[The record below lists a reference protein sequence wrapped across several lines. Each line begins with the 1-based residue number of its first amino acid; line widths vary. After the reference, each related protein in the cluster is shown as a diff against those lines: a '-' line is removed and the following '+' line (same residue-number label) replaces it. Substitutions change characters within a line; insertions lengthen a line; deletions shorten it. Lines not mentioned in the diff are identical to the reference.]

1 MTSNIYE
8 SLLGNIGDKK
18 ENKKPVIKI
27 DSLVPDKKDFNNSE
41 NNEHKPVIVT
51 EIVKDAKEDKKT
63 IAKEEKPKKEIKTSS
78 PNTAENSVNRMA
90 DESKAEHDNNK
101 VNGGANNNKESKN
114 EAPENKSNNI
124 VKDGV
129 NKKSD
134 TKQQVDA
141 TNNAAADKEV
151 VSKNSDEPAVEEDN
165 ILTNDAERIKY
176 NNQRLSESE
185 KSQFSRSHSASE
197 LEDYARKQLKE
208 ISYSD
213 NVFEGTSSVISQ
225 SLFGFRAFFIGD
237 KSGTKKDFIN
247 DFGRLLYD
255 IGKISSPEPERL
267 NFIEIPDYFNAD
279 RLYVITNI
287 SDAVITLF
295 GADDFSGE
303 ASMDQ
308 VRYKKKLEKL
318 IQSPG
323 SAYII
328 LDAEDTEIRGFKTL
342 DPRVQYVFEKNI
354 VFPNLSDKDIYKF
367 FKEYIPEDFAE
378 KEKLNNDFEEYFVGY
393 MERNRRYFPFNNK
406 ELSMYLANYAAGQ
419 NKLILPPE
427 KYDATTVDEAFS
439 KIVGLEVVK
448 RQVKEM
454 QEYLQTRRKLEGLGI
469 KLPEFNMHM
478 LLIGSP
484 GTGKSVP
491 GESKV
496 IRRNFINNSYSW
508 APIKDLKVGD
518 IVMGGTGEPCKVL
531 GVYPQP
537 IKDFYEITFS
547 DGIKQECCAEHLWR
561 VQDRYGRRNTKRDKK
576 LKKQVPKEQT
586 YQVLKTA
593 DMANDFRI
601 ISDSE
606 DRCKYSIDYV
616 TPIEFPEKNLPIDPY
631 ALGALLGDGSI
642 CDAALS
648 ITSIDS
654 DIIDKVERGLKK
666 DFPDC
671 IMSKQKNGKTYNI
684 IKSGE
689 IKAELWILH
698 LLDKHAED
706 KFIPEEYLF
715 ASVEQR
721 WELLRGLLDTDG
733 SADTRGG
740 YIEYTSVSERLTKD
754 VQQLVL
760 SLGGQ
765 ARLGVKEEPFY
776 KDENGEK
783 VICQKAYR
791 LIIMFCKEDG
801 DKAFYLKRKKDI
813 YKPQRLRKNI
823 KRYIEDIRPVEP
835 QEGVCIEVD
844 DPTHTYVIQN
854 YIITHNTTVAR
865 IIAKVLFDL
874 GYIKEDK
881 LIEVTSKDLVAPTG
895 GMTGAKTNKV
905 IMNSMGGVLFV
916 DEAYSL
922 AISSGTPGLEAIA
935 NLVNLI

>member
-27 DSLVPDKKDFNNSE
+27 NSLVPDKKDFS
-41 NNEHKPVIVT
+41 NNENKKTVPASNKVDVDT
-51 EIVKDAKEDKKT
+51 SAQDKKT
-63 IAKEEKPKKEIKTSS
+63 ITKEQKPKKETKASS
-78 PNTAENSVNRMA
+78 PNAAENSANRMA
-90 DESKAEHDNNK
+90 DKSKAEHDNNK

-114 EAPENKSNNI
+114 EAPKNKSNNI

-134 TKQQVDA
+134 TKPQANTAD
-141 TNNAAADKEV
+141 NAAANKEI
-151 VSKNSDEPAVEEDN
+151 VSKDNDGLGVEEDN
-165 ILTNDAERIKY
+165 ILTNDAARIKY

-197 LEDYARKQLKE
+197 LEDYARNKLKE
-208 ISYSD
+208 IAYSD

-247 DFGRLLYD
+247 DFSRLLYD

-367 FKEYIPEDFAE
+367 FKEYLPEDFSE

-484 GTGKSVP
+484 GTGKLLP
-491 GESKV
+491 RDTKV
-496 IRRNFINNSYSW
+496 LYGGSDGFNWKSIG
-508 APIKDLKVGD
+508 DLKVGD
-518 IVMGGTGEPCKVL
+518 TVIGGVGKPCKVL

-537 IKDFYEITFS
+537 VSKFYEITFS

-561 VQDRYGRRNTKRDKK
+561 VQDIYGRKNTIRDKK
-576 LKKQVPKEQT
+576 LNKQVPKEQT
-586 YQVLKTA
+586 YKVLETQEMYK
-593 DMANDFRI
+593 DFRMI
-601 ISDSE
+601 TKGE
-606 DRCKYSIDYV
+606 NRAKYSINLV
-616 TPIEFPEKNLPIDPY
+616 PPVEFPEKDLPIDPY
-631 ALGALLGDGSI
+631 VLGALLGDGTI
-642 CDAALS
+642 TDNIIA
-648 ITSIDS
+648 ITSVDM
-654 DIIDKVERGLKK
+654 DLVNKVEKGLKK
-666 DFPDC
+666 NFNGCEISHRKD
-671 IMSKQKNGKTYNI
+671 GKTHNI
-684 IKSGE
+684 TKSN
-689 IKAELWILH
+689 ELKESLKKLNILNTYSNT
-698 LLDKHAED
+698 

-715 ASVEQR
+715 ASAEQR

-733 SADTRGG
+733 SVGKLGR
-740 YIEYTSVSERLTKD
+740 YIEYTSVSEQLIKD
-754 VQQLVL
+754 VQQLVW

-765 ARLGVKEEPFY
+765 ARLSVNKEPFY
-776 KDENGEK
+776 RDDNGNK

-791 LIIMFCKEDG
+791 LLITFCKEDG
-801 DKAFYLKRKKDI
+801 EKAFYLKRKKNA
-813 YKPQRLRKNI
+813 YKPQRVRKNI
-823 KRYIEDIRPVEP
+823 KRFIEDIKPIEP

>member
-1 MTSNIYE
+1 MTLNIYE

-27 DSLVPDKKDFNNSE
+27 DSLVPDKKDFS
-41 NNEHKPVIVT
+41 NNEN
-51 EIVKDAKEDKKT
+51 KETVPASNKVDVDTSTQDKKT
-63 IAKEEKPKKEIKTSS
+63 ITKEQKPKKETKASS
-78 PNTAENSVNRMA
+78 PNAAENSANRMA

-114 EAPENKSNNI
+114 EAPKNKSNNI

-134 TKQQVDA
+134 TKPQANTAD
-141 TNNAAADKEV
+141 NAAANKEI
-151 VSKNSDEPAVEEDN
+151 VSKDNDEPGVEEDN
-165 ILTNDAERIKY
+165 ILTNDAARIKY

-367 FKEYIPEDFAE
+367 FKEYLPKDFSE

-484 GTGKSVP
+484 GTGKLLP
-491 GESKV
+491 RDTKV
-496 IRRNFINNSYSW
+496 LYGGPDGFSW
-508 APIKDLKVGD
+508 KNIGDLKTGD
-518 IVMGGTGEPCKVL
+518 TVIGGTGQSCKVL

-537 IKDFYEITFS
+537 ISSFYEITFS
-547 DGIKQECCAEHLWR
+547 DGVKQECCAEHLWR
-561 VQDRYGRRNTKRDKK
+561 VQNREDRRTTKLDKK
-576 LKKQVPKEQT
+576 SNKRVPREQT
-586 YQVLKTA
+586 YRVCSTEEMSKKV
-593 DMANDFRI
+593 RI
-601 ISDSE
+601 YTE
-606 DRCKYSIDYV
+606 QRCNYSIDYV
-616 TPIEFPEKNLPIDPY
+616 TPIEFPDKNLPIDPY
-631 ALGALLGDGSI
+631 ALGALLGDGTITDKNISI
-642 CDAALS
+642 A
-648 ITSIDS
+648 SIDV
-654 DIIDKVERGLKK
+654 DLVEKVEMGLKNNFNGCNITPRKDKKSHNINQHNELKEALRGLGLL
-666 DFPDC
+666 
-671 IMSKQKNGKTYNI
+671 NTYSNT
-684 IKSGE
+684 
-689 IKAELWILH
+689 
-698 LLDKHAED
+698 

-733 SADTRGG
+733 SADKRGG
-740 YIEYTSVSERLTKD
+740 YIEYTSVSEQLIKD

-765 ARLGVKEEPFY
+765 ARLSTKEEPFY
-776 KDENGEK
+776 TDENGEK
-783 VICQKAYR
+783 IICQKAYR

-801 DKAFYLKRKKDI
+801 DKAFYLKRKKDV

-823 KRYIEDIRPVEP
+823 KRYIEDIKPVEP

>member
-27 DSLVPDKKDFNNSE
+27 NSLVPDKKDFS
-41 NNEHKPVIVT
+41 NNEN
-51 EIVKDAKEDKKT
+51 KETVPASNKVDVDTSAQDKKT
-63 IAKEEKPKKEIKTSS
+63 ITKEQKPKKETKASS
-78 PNTAENSVNRMA
+78 PNAAENSANRMA
-90 DESKAEHDNNK
+90 DKSKAEHDNNK

-114 EAPENKSNNI
+114 EAPKNKSNNI

-134 TKQQVDA
+134 TKPQANTAD
-141 TNNAAADKEV
+141 NAAANKEI
-151 VSKNSDEPAVEEDN
+151 VSKDNDGLGVEEDN
-165 ILTNDAERIKY
+165 ILTNDAARIKY

-197 LEDYARKQLKE
+197 LEDYARNKLKE
-208 ISYSD
+208 IAYSD

-247 DFGRLLYD
+247 DFSRLLYD

-367 FKEYIPEDFAE
+367 FKEYLPEDFSE

-484 GTGKSVP
+484 GTGKGLDKSTKILYNM
-491 GESKV
+491 GN
-496 IRRNFINNSYSW
+496 NFIWKN
-508 APIKDLKVGD
+508 IGDLRAGD
-518 IVMGGTGEPCKVL
+518 IVMGGTGKPCRVL

-537 IKDFYEITFS
+537 VKDFYEITFS
-547 DGIKQECCAEHLWR
+547 DGVKIPCSGDHLWR
-561 VQDRYGRRNTKRDKK
+561 VQTIYDRNNYKYSRSA
-576 LKKQVPKEQT
+576 KQMVEKEQT
-586 YQVLKTA
+586 YRVCDTSSMFK
-593 DMANDFRI
+593 DFLVCKKNKRK
-601 ISDSE
+601 
-606 DRCKYSIDYV
+606 KYSIDFV
-616 TPIEFPEKNLPIDPY
+616 GNLDFPEKQLPVDPY
-631 ALGALLGDGSI
+631 ALGALLGDGTLTERSI
-642 CDAALS
+642 S
-648 ITSIDS
+648 FTTKDS
-654 DIIDKVERGLKK
+654 EIIDKLNTGLAKNLSTYFVKVKGDDKGFSTHNRGDLFNALKEL
-666 DFPDC
+666 
-671 IMSKQKNGKTYNI
+671 NLLNTY
-684 IKSGE
+684 S
-689 IKAELWILH
+689 
-698 LLDKHAED
+698 DT

-715 ASVEQR
+715 GSTEQR

-733 SADTRGG
+733 TVGRDSG
-740 YIEYTSVSERLTKD
+740 YIEYCTVSEKLAYG

-760 SLGGQ
+760 SLGGYSK
-765 ARLGVKEEPFY
+765 LY
-776 KDENGEK
+776 KKKGQYFNKNTQQNIVCKD
-783 VICQKAYR
+783 AYR
-791 LIIMFCKEDG
+791 LMI
-801 DKAFYLKRKKDI
+801 AFPENLANKPFYVKRKQERF
-813 YKPQRLRKNI
+813 KPKRKVNNF
-823 KRYIEDIRPVEP
+823 KRYIANIEKMTP
-835 QEGVCIEVD
+835 QESVCIEVD
-844 DPTHTYVIQN
+844 DPTKTFVIQD